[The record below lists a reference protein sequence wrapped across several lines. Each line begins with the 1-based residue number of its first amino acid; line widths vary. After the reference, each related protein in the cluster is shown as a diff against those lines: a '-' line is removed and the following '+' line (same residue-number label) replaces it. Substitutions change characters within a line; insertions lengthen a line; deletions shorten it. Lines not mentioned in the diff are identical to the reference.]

1 MNMFQHIS
9 LNQAPMH
16 KHTKMLPYQRRE
28 AWRRWRDGADTVTDL
43 ADYYHVTRKTL
54 YEVFKKAKLG
64 VFENYSSKNF
74 RYRNIE
80 YGLKQLGRTENKL
93 AKKLAKRELRLNRY
107 VKNRP
112 GEMVHTDSS
121 QLPLISGEAATT
133 PKEYLYV
140 FIDDYSRVT
149 FADILPDQTSYSAAI
164 VLDEAIQMMPF
175 NIETI
180 YSDNGKEFK
189 GEFKR
194 QCERHKIPQ
203 QFTRPYRPQT
213 NGKAERVIKTIKQLF
228 KRHRFLSR
236 EERRRILY
244 AIVRYYNHLRPHQ
257 SLGGITPFATLE
269 KYINQTKVELRG
281 LNKSVTNA

>member
-1 MNMFQHIS
+1 MNVVKHIIN
-9 LNQAPMH
+9 NQAPMH
-16 KHTKMLPYQRRE
+16 KNTKLLPYQRRE
-28 AWRRWRDGADTVTDL
+28 AYRRWRDGDRVTDL
-43 ADYYHVTRKTL
+43 AAYYHVTRKTL

-64 VFENYSSKNF
+64 VFENYSSKNL
-74 RYRNIE
+74 RYRTLE
-80 YGLKQLGRTENKL
+80 YGFKQLARTENKL

-107 VKNRP
+107 QKNHP
-112 GEMVHTDSS
+112 GEMVHVDSS
-121 QLPLISGEAATT
+121 VLPLVAGEAATT
-133 PKEYLYV
+133 PKEYLYLFV
-140 FIDDYSRVT
+140 DDYSRT
-149 FADILPDQTSYSAAI
+149 IFADILPDQTSYSAAI

-175 NIETI
+175 QIECM

-194 QCERHKIPQ
+194 QCQAHRIPQ

-213 NGKAERVIKTIKQLF
+213 NGKAERAIKTIKQLMR
-228 KRHRFLSR
+228 KHRFLNR

-257 SLGGITPFATLE
+257 SLGDIPPFECL
-269 KYINQTKVELRG
+269 KRYIEQTKAELRE